1 MPLLDTARGEFDALV
16 WMNITLMIVRWLKIG
31 QWLVFFFLQN
41 SSLLVCNYA
50 TLLIKSLSLLCGPCC
65 SLLAAAAAAVSGGGA
80 TVGATVSRSE
90 AAEAA
95 SSGLTSDD
103 LCSGVGTCTEHFSYI
118 CVREALSW
126 AVHRGCISSL
136 AMADCWPETE
146 LVDFPGSEW

>member
-31 QWLVFFFLQN
+31 QWLVFF
-41 SSLLVCNYA
+41 SSLFRTSILVFNYA

-65 SLLAAAAAAVSGGGA
+65 SLLAVAAAVSGGA

-118 CVREALSW
+118 CVREALNW
-126 AVHRGCISSL
+126 AVQRGCISSL

>member
-1 MPLLDTARGEFDALV
+1 
-16 WMNITLMIVRWLKIG
+16 MNEYNINDRAMIKNWPMIG
-31 QWLVFFFLQN
+31 IFSSLFRT
-41 SSLLVCNYA
+41 SLLVCNYA

-65 SLLAAAAAAVSGGGA
+65 SLLAVAAAVSGGA

-118 CVREALSW
+118 CVREALS
-126 AVHRGCISSL
+126 
-136 AMADCWPETE
+136 
-146 LVDFPGSEW
+146 